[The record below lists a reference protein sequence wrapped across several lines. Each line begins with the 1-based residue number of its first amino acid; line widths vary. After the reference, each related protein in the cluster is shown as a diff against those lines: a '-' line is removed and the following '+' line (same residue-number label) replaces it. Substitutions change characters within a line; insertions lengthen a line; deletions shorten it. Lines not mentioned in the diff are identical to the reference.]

1 MCGAW
6 RPQKRRR
13 LCPCFLE
20 VPVMVDEKT
29 VMASGP
35 LNVPAGSP
43 APLTFGQRMLFMLP
57 GLIIALVLAVGVSYW
72 ILYTVNKETE
82 DKLAAAKADL
92 ENKNRNLGEEIKKVD
107 SANKDL
113 KKDLEDTKAA
123 AKTLDDNMKKL
134 AESLSKT
141 SKLVDDMVALDLSNF
156 MKASKSEVT
165 EAKKDIS
172 KHEQQI
178 YTINQKVEYI
188 DKRLKL
194 LDELATDV
202 NGLKSDTAGL
212 KKEYE
217 VLKTDLTSVRKKAD
231 ITEQDLASLDERA
244 RMFQLRV
251 LAARAREA
259 ADAARQVDLKALL
272 NRLDDVEDKK

>member
-1 MCGAW
+1 
-6 RPQKRRR
+6 
-13 LCPCFLE
+13 
-20 VPVMVDEKT
+20 MVDEKT

-35 LNVPAGSP
+35 LNAPAGSP
-43 APLTFGQRMLFMLP
+43 APQTFGQRMAFMWP
-57 GLIIALVLAVGVSYW
+57 GLVIALVLAIGVSYVV
-72 ILYTVNKETE
+72 LYYVNKETE
-82 DKLAAAKADL
+82 DKLVAAKADL
-92 ENKNRNLGEEIKKVD
+92 ESKNAKLGEDLKRVD
-107 SANKDL
+107 TANKEL

-123 AKTLDDNMKKL
+123 ASKLDENLKKL
-134 AESLSKT
+134 SEGLNKT

-156 MKASKSEVT
+156 MKTSNKEVAG
-165 EAKKDIS
+165 AKEDIK

-212 KKEYE
+212 KKDYE
-217 VLKTDLTSVRKKAD
+217 VLKGDMISVRKKAD

-259 ADAARQVDLKALL
+259 ADAARQMDLKTLL